1 MRKRLRAAAFGLLA
15 VTAVLALAA
24 CGSSNPTVSSSAFIT
39 KCESDKN
46 VSAAVN
52 KALGG
57 SDKLATLCHCVQ
69 SKLVAD
75 GFGNR
80 TTDDNSADVKSAAR
94 TAGITCAQQL
104 LSGG

>member
-1 MRKRLRAAAFGLLA
+1 MRKRLRAAALGLLA

-24 CGSSNPTVSSSAFIT
+24 CGSSNPTVSSSAFIS

-57 SDKLATLCHCVQ
+57 DKLPTLCHCVQ
-69 SKLVAD
+69 SKLVAA
-75 GFGNR
+75 GFGSR

-94 TAGITCAQQL
+94 TAGVSCAEQL